1 MIIFQRVATFDG
13 PPEEVAPWALEVTGA
28 VNERT
33 HLDVSLWQG
42 LFGRP
47 IGTYVWSTVIDS
59 LTSMEAATDSLGVD
73 AGYLSLL
80 EKARGWLETPAEDAL
95 LRVVH
100 SAGGEYV
107 RPHVGA
113 YAEVTIAVP
122 AEGKL
127 ADAGA
132 FGVEIADVHAELTH
146 SSVLFCTS
154 EYALFGEMRWMA
166 MYESAAAVDAAAE
179 SIAKDEGY
187 MSRLDASGGLFVEA
201 QARRAL
207 ARRIG

>member
-28 VNERT
+28 VNDRT
-33 HLDVSLWQG
+33 HLDVSVWQV

-47 IGTYVWSTVIDS
+47 AGTYVWSTVIDS
-59 LTSMEAATDSLGVD
+59 LTSLEAGTDSLASD
-73 AGYLSLL
+73 AAYASLL
-80 EKARGWLETPAEDAL
+80 GRAREWLSVPAEDAL
-95 LRVVH
+95 LRILH
-100 SAGGEYV
+100 AAGGEYV

-113 YAEVTIAVP
+113 YAEATTAVP

-132 FGVEIADVHAELTH
+132 FGVEIADIHADLTH

-154 EYALFGEMRWMA
+154 EYAQFGEMRWMA

-179 SIAKDEGY
+179 AIAKDEGY
-187 MSRLDASGGLFVEA
+187 TARLDASGAVFVEGQA
-201 QARRAL
+201 QRGL